1 MKTRQS
7 LVYALAITLCVFLS
21 SCALRGQEASPDDAG
36 STNQTAPIPQDEEID
51 SQDGQGDSTAEPVP
65 TPVIDQESHAIVGNW
80 RLSYYV
86 NHVDGREYTTEPEM
100 DVYYYFDPSGYWLL
114 SYELLDY
121 DALTEDDY
129 LGKWRV
135 TGPATGEYGVSD
147 ELTTLSISDD
157 GMLTIHAEWN
167 EGAIPDRVCER
178 V

>member
-1 MKTRQS
+1 
-7 LVYALAITLCVFLS
+7 
-21 SCALRGQEASPDDAG
+21 
-36 STNQTAPIPQDEEID
+36 
-51 SQDGQGDSTAEPVP
+51 
-65 TPVIDQESHAIVGNW
+65 
-80 RLSYYV
+80 
-86 NHVDGREYTTEPEM
+86 M

-135 TGPATGEYGVSD
+135 AGPATGEYGVSD